1 MALSG
6 GSFVGIIEELLFGYD
21 GGVSRLQKASGDG
34 LEGKKGKVK
43 WTISIM
49 Q

>member
-21 GGVSRLQKASGDG
+21 SGGVSRLQKASGDG

-43 WTISIM
+43 
-49 Q
+49 